1 MITAARPATKCSAG
15 PPPVPPAPAS
25 PLAVARH
32 TTPTANTMTPGRTD
46 RCTAFG
52 GVGRPR
58 SAVTTGTAAIVLA
71 GRRDA
76 STDVA
81 TAKATPMPKAHHGR
95 FAASTTCPAACCSV
109 GT

>member
-1 MITAARPATKCSAG
+1 
-15 PPPVPPAPAS
+15 
-25 PLAVARH
+25 
-32 TTPTANTMTPGRTD
+32 MTPGRAE

-52 GVGRPR
+52 GAGRPD
-58 SAVTTGTAAIVLA
+58 SAATTGTAAIVLA

-81 TAKATPMPKAHHGR
+81 IANTTPMANAHHGR
-95 FAASTTCPAACCSV
+95 FVASTTWPVACCSA